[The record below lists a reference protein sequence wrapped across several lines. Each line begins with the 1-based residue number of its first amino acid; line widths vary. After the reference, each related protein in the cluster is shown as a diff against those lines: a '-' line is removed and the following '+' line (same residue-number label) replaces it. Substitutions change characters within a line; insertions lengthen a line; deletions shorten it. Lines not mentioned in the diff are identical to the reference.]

1 MARKI
6 LTDPGTSATNNAFK
20 NGTNYTTVRNAA
32 AAASITDDN
41 KLTLNAKSGSNF
53 FVRRGIVVYDF
64 TGTFGV
70 SNIKVQRAYLLLSD
84 TIVAAGQT
92 NGDKIRVGW
101 LHNPNTL
108 GSIHVNDYNQARALA
123 ANFTS
128 EQAVANGADNAVIK
142 LNNATLLRKLEKAI
156 NNHSYLHLMIRS
168 QLDYA
173 NTTPTAA
180 NGSKV
185 WFDGIGDTFN
195 DDLKLV
201 IVYKKQGSRTNAG
214 RPRSSSSGMSETHI
228 SAGTKSGFGGF

>member
-1 MARKI
+1 MYLKI
-6 LTDPGTSATNNAFK
+6 DENDLAKWGVLLGCDYIQSSKLHNLYKELNMW
-20 NGTNYTTVRNAA
+20 NYTKDIPTN
-32 AAASITDDN
+32 I
-41 KLTLNAKSGSNF
+41 KE
-53 FVRRGIVVYDF
+53 RGIY
-64 TGTFGV
+64 
-70 SNIKVQRAYLLLSD
+70 LSD
-84 TIVAAGQT
+84 
-92 NGDKIRVGW
+92 N
-101 LHNPNTL
+101 LHKVWKLIEEKYSNL
-108 GSIHVNDYNQARALA
+108 
-123 ANFTS
+123 F
-128 EQAVANGADNAVIK
+128 IK

-156 NNHSYLHLMIRS
+156 NNHSYLHLMVRS